1 MSELRLETPPSPTT
15 APHTTLEEDDIVG
28 PPNITRE
35 NISVPGAFAAFGK
48 SLCCNDENCRD
59 LDCTRDTTQSTFV
72 SKYPGIEMRFGGVL
86 PPSKSKAKA
95 ASIGDTNETKSSSN
109 PTPLALQLPPD
120 PAEESEQFKTFV
132 GTTICHCGI
141 HIHTFTCKKP
151 PKGWHGCRLCF
162 DKALSFA
169 LTKL

>member
-1 MSELRLETPPSPTT
+1 MSLEPPPSPTT
-15 APHTTLEEDDIVG
+15 APRTTLEEDDIVG

-35 NISVPGAFAAFGK
+35 DISSVPGAFAAFGK

-59 LDCTRDTTQSTFV
+59 LDCTRDTTQSTFL

-109 PTPLALQLPPD
+109 LTPLALQLPP
-120 PAEESEQFKTFV
+120 
-132 GTTICHCGI
+132 
-141 HIHTFTCKKP
+141 
-151 PKGWHGCRLCF
+151 
-162 DKALSFA
+162 
-169 LTKL
+169 

>member
-1 MSELRLETPPSPTT
+1 
-15 APHTTLEEDDIVG
+15 
-28 PPNITRE
+28 
-35 NISVPGAFAAFGK
+35 
-48 SLCCNDENCRD
+48 
-59 LDCTRDTTQSTFV
+59 
-72 SKYPGIEMRFGGVL
+72 MRFGGVL

-120 PAEESEQFKTFV
+120 PNEESEQFKTFV

-151 PKGWHGCRLCF
+151 PKG
-162 DKALSFA
+162 
-169 LTKL
+169 